1 MQVGGAGED
10 AARNDVA
17 LDAAEP
23 ILDLVQPGTVGGREM
38 HGDVGMIGEEGINGR
53 GLVAADVVADDVNLA
68 PFGLTGDHVREESNE
83 LCAGVTCR
91 RLADDLAAWI

>member
-1 MQVGGAGED
+1 MSFLFGGAGED
-10 AARNDVA
+10 AAHNDVA

-38 HGDVGMIGEEGINGR
+38 HGDVGMIDEEGIDCR

-68 PFGLTGDHVREESNE
+68 SFGLAGDHVREKATN
-83 LCAGVTCR
+83 CALV
-91 RLADDLAAWI
+91 